1 MIICDEIINAADTVS
16 TNGSANVMS
25 TVYCVNKFSKQ
36 KIKIWNGVLYVY
48 YILYIYIYILYI
60 TKKHS
65 LFLFDNIYFR
75 ILFDSF
81 VRLTENLE
89 LYNYMKLNS
98 IPW

>member
-1 MIICDEIINAADTVS
+1 ME
-16 TNGSANVMS
+16 
-25 TVYCVNKFSKQ
+25 
-36 KIKIWNGVLYVY
+36 Y
-48 YILYIYIYILYI
+48 YMFITFYIYIYIYILYI
-60 TKKHS
+60 TKKHL

-98 IPW
+98 IP